1 MRRKLPAACFSTGGV
16 WTSASGQVQTTTPS
30 PYRKGHDRRGAAR
43 SDARGRESGFGDPRE
58 ILAECLLSAPS
69 EESQAMGPS
78 QTSC

>member
-1 MRRKLPAACFSTGGV
+1 MLLDGWSVDERVG
-16 WTSASGQVQTTTPS
+16 ASPDHYAHHRTVKDTT
-30 PYRKGHDRRGAAR
+30 GAAR
-43 SDARGRESGFGDPRE
+43 SDARGRESGFGAPRE

>member
-1 MRRKLPAACFSTGGV
+1 MLLEGWSVDERVG
-16 WTSASGQVQTTTPS
+16 ASPDHYAHHRTVKDTT
-30 PYRKGHDRRGAAR
+30 GAALPGVTLVVVNQ
-43 SDARGRESGFGDPRE
+43 DSGAPRE

>member
-1 MRRKLPAACFSTGGV
+1 MLLDGWSVDERVGASPDHYAHHRTVKDTTGAALPGV
-16 WTSASGQVQTTTPS
+16 TLVVVNQDSGLP
-30 PYRKGHDRRGAAR
+30 AR
-43 SDARGRESGFGDPRE
+43 SDGE